1 MVTHYRQAMS
11 ADYYSVSQF
20 VVERRPAVAGLA
32 DGRRPRG
39 VLGVLGVRRTVV
51 TFAFRVIILAFVT
64 FLLHLSLP
72 TSVFP
77 VVNIPKV
84 IISVTIGYR

>member
-1 MVTHYRQAMS
+1 MS

-77 VVNIPKV
+77 VVNIPIKAV
-84 IISVTIGYR
+84 SGRVSIG